1 MPQSPMTGYL
11 SRSKRK
17 RARIKKLL
25 NITKKVAGYRL
36 RCKVSA
42 THEMCVVLTFFYAL
56 FSPSTYK
63 NPILFLGACQRS
75 MRSAMEKQYKGI

>member
-17 RARIKKLL
+17 RASIKKLL
-25 NITKKVAGYRL
+25 NITKKVAGYSI

-42 THEMCVVLTFFYAL
+42 THEICVVLTFFYAL
-56 FSPSTYK
+56 FFPSQRMSSH
-63 NPILFLGACQRS
+63 PFLVWSVSKVDALRYG
-75 MRSAMEKQYKGI
+75 KD

>member
-25 NITKKVAGYRL
+25 NITKKVAGYSI

-42 THEMCVVLTFFYAL
+42 TYEMYVVLTFFMRCFPPQRIRTL
-56 FSPSTYK
+56 SF
-63 NPILFLGACQRS
+63 FLLERV
-75 MRSAMEKQYKGI
+75 KGRCAPL

>member
-1 MPQSPMTGYL
+1 MLQSLMTGYL

-25 NITKKVAGYRL
+25 DTVI

-42 THEMCVVLTFFYAL
+42 THELCVVLTFFYAL
-56 FSPSTYK
+56 FFPSQRMSSH
-63 NPILFLGACQRS
+63 PFFLERV
-75 MRSAMEKQYKGI
+75 KGRCAPL